1 MLNEKDIEFLEGLAD
16 EFKDKLKD
24 TAFNKLNEII
34 SKLRKRR
41 ESMNKTTKSY
51 NARNK
56 EYHSLLSRISYFRKK
71 GDIDRVKEL
80 QEQANQIKEW
90 TKGSV
95 NINV

>member
-1 MLNEKDIEFLEGLAD
+1 MLNEKDIEFLENIVLINLED
-16 EFKDKLKD
+16 EDNINRLK
-24 TAFNKLNEII
+24 EII
-34 SKLRKRR
+34 SKLKKRR

-71 GDIDRVKEL
+71 GDIDKVKEL

-90 TKGSV
+90 NKGSV